1 MLLFRYFTCSVQL
14 KFISCITLQKFSSVF
29 FYIKHFLGPN
39 DQSPKDDTLV
49 GQVLGCGHPLCNG
62 PQSSSFQIGQIG
74 LFSSA
79 LWLKNWSTKPQE
91 SHFRLGRLVGAL
103 CDSKYLHNSELQN
116 VRNIMYFEVQNSPN
130 MANLNASKYI
140 FLYRYRTVLWNK
152 FISYEVQSALQIE
165 RNSLR
170 SKTRAAVM
178 WN

>member
-49 GQVLGCGHPLCNG
+49 GQVLGCGLPLCNEIAG
-62 PQSSSFQIGQIG
+62 PQSSSFQIVQIG

-103 CDSKYLHNSELQN
+103 C
-116 VRNIMYFEVQNSPN
+116 
-130 MANLNASKYI
+130 ASKYTI
-140 FLYRYRTVLWNK
+140 PNYRTYEILCISRYRTAPTWPIWML
-152 FISYEVQSALQIE
+152 
-165 RNSLR
+165 RNTYFCTDTEQFCGINL
-170 SKTRAAVM
+170 
-178 WN
+178 